1 MVWDKLVRALG
12 GGKPEAALPRRELA
26 IAVLLVET
34 LRADFASDAAEHAAA
49 RGILR
54 DLCGLDEAALD
65 PLLADAEAEVAR
77 AVSLHAFVA
86 ELNTLLDAR
95 DKLDLIGGMWRVA
108 HADGRIHPEEE
119 LLIRRVADLLY
130 VPHHEFIRQKLAA
143 GPA

>member
-1 MVWDKLVRALG
+1 MWDKLVRALG
-12 GGKPEAALPRRELA
+12 VGKPEVKLPRRELA
-26 IAVLLVET
+26 IAVLLMET
-34 LRADFASDAAEHAAA
+34 LKADFADDAAEHAAA

-54 DLCGLDEAALD
+54 DLCGLDEAAVE
-65 PLLADAEAEVAR
+65 PLLAEAEAEVR
-77 AVSLHAFVA
+77 RNVSLYAFVA
-86 ELNTLLDAR
+86 ELNAALDAD
-95 DKLDLIGGMWRVA
+95 DKRDLIGGMWRVA

>member
-1 MVWDKLVRALG
+1 MWEKLVRALG
-12 GGKPEAALPRRELA
+12 GGKAGAAQPRRELA

-54 DLCGLDEAALD
+54 DLCGLDDTALD
-65 PLLADAEAEVAR
+65 PLLAEAEAEVGR
-77 AVSLHAFVA
+77 SVSLHAFVA
-86 ELNTLLDAR
+86 ELNAALGAQ
-95 DKLDLIGGMWRVA
+95 DKLELIGGMWRVA
-108 HADGRIHPEEE
+108 HADGRVHPEEE

-130 VPHHEFIRQKLAA
+130 VPHHEFIRQKLAS

>member
-1 MVWDKLVRALG
+1 MWEKLVRALG
-12 GGKPEAALPRRELA
+12 GGKAEAAQPRRELA

-54 DLCGLDEAALD
+54 DLCGLDDTALD
-65 PLLADAEAEVAR
+65 PLLAEAEAEVGR
-77 AVSLHAFVA
+77 SVSLHAFVA
-86 ELNTLLDAR
+86 ELNAALGAQ
-95 DKLDLIGGMWRVA
+95 DKLELIGGMWRVA
-108 HADGRIHPEEE
+108 HADGRVHPEEE

-130 VPHHEFIRQKLAA
+130 VPHHEFIRQKLAS